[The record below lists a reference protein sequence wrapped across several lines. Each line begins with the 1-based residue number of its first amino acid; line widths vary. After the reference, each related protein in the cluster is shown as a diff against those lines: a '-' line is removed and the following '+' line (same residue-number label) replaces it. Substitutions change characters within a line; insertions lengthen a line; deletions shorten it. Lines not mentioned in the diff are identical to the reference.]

1 MSVQIILKYG
11 NGEPAAGELVMGEV
25 GVDISGKSLWTYNGK
40 DNVQLAGG
48 DIDLGQLPDIDIGGG
63 NYVNLGE
70 LALIVGTNQEDI
82 TQLKLDVSANTTDI
96 GLNTA
101 AIATLNGKVA
111 ALELWQSDHEAAVGN
126 LLIALGA
133 LEERVTD
140 NETNIGTNAG
150 EIEKIWAEIGLIEGG
165 LQFAGTYKT
174 SINLIESVTT
184 YAADKGVTAG
194 MPLSSALGDGT
205 KGLYFIAMDGGTLQ
219 NSGDVDQDGA
229 AVFPGDWLVC
239 DGTKYLLLNYQL
251 ETTSF
256 GQIAGDPYDNEKL
269 GLALDAKI
277 SRDGDVIEGGNYNP
291 ETSYANR
298 NK

>member
-11 NGEPAAGELVMGEV
+11 NGEPAAGELAMGEV

-40 DNVQLAGG
+40 NNIQLAGG
-48 DIDLGQLPDIDIGGG
+48 DIDLGQLPDVDIGGG
-63 NYVNLGE
+63 IYVDLGE

-82 TQLKLDVSANTTDI
+82 TKLKLDVAANTTDI

-101 AIATLNGKVA
+101 AIATLSSKVA
-111 ALELWQSDHEAAVGN
+111 ALELWQKDHEAAVGN
-126 LLIALGA
+126 LLIALGE
-133 LEERVTD
+133 LEARVEV
-140 NETNIGTNAG
+140 NEGGIETNKT
-150 EIEKIWAEIGLIEGG
+150 EIAKLWAEIGLIEGG
-165 LQFAGTYKT
+165 LSFAGTYKT
-174 SINLIESVTT
+174 SINLIETVTT
-184 YAADKGVTAG
+184 YAADKGITTG

-219 NSGDVDQDGA
+219 NSGGTDDGKT
-229 AVFPGDWLVC
+229 VYPGDWLVC

-251 ETTSF
+251 ESTSF
-256 GQIAGDPYDNEKL
+256 GQISGDPYENEKL

-277 SRDGDVIEGGNYNP
+277 SRDGDVIEGGVYAP
-291 ETSYANR
+291 ETAYVNR